1 MSPRRFPVFSLLWS
15 IVLVA
20 IGSASLYLTYE
31 FVIKPRQAMLDQIS
45 DQKKAISTLEQENQ
59 RQATYL
65 KLLKHFERRAR
76 VEVLRQAPDAKGV
89 VLTTI
94 RVTEI
99 DDAGKP
105 VSVAREMSLPGQ
117 EFYFDTLVIK
127 FEDHFVEENDPL
139 KGRALMIFRRIYSNT
154 MKPQEGIIMDSEGR
168 SPEVYAEQ
176 ASPNDFERE
185 LWKRFW
191 ELANNEDQ
199 ARQKGIRAIHG
210 EAPYMRL
217 EPGKVYEIHLRST
230 GEVAITPGAAV
241 TGAAA
246 PVAK

>member
-1 MSPRRFPVFSLLWS
+1 MLWS
-15 IVLVA
+15 VVLVA
-20 IGSASLYLTYE
+20 IGAASLYLTYE
-31 FVIKPRQAMLDQIS
+31 FVIKPRQAMLEQIAT
-45 DQKKAISTLEQENQ
+45 QKQTISSLEQENQ
-59 RQATYL
+59 RLAAYL
-65 KLLKHFERRAR
+65 KLIKHFDRRAR

-89 VLTTI
+89 LLTTI

-139 KGRALMIFRRIYSNT
+139 KGKALMIFRRVYSNT
-154 MKPQEGIIMDSEGR
+154 MKPEEGIVIDPEGR
-168 SPEVYAEQ
+168 SPEIYAEQ
-176 ASPNDFERE
+176 TSPNDFERE

-191 ELANNEDQ
+191 ELANNEAL

-230 GEVAITPGAAV
+230 GEVAITPGSSV

>member
-1 MSPRRFPVFSLLWS
+1 MLWS
-15 IVLVA
+15 VVLVA
-20 IGSASLYLTYE
+20 IGAASLYLTYE
-31 FVIKPRQAMLDQIS
+31 FVVKPRQAMLEQIAT
-45 DQKKAISTLEQENQ
+45 QKQTISSLEQENQ
-59 RQATYL
+59 RLAAYL
-65 KLLKHFERRAR
+65 KLLKHFDRRAR

-89 VLTTI
+89 LLTTI

-139 KGRALMIFRRIYSNT
+139 KGKALMIFRRVYSNT
-154 MKPQEGIIMDSEGR
+154 MKPEEGIVIDPEGR
-168 SPEVYAEQ
+168 SPEIYAEQ
-176 ASPNDFERE
+176 TSPNDFERE

-191 ELANNEDQ
+191 ELANNEAL

-230 GEVAITPGAAV
+230 GEVAITPGASV
-241 TGAAA
+241 TGAPA